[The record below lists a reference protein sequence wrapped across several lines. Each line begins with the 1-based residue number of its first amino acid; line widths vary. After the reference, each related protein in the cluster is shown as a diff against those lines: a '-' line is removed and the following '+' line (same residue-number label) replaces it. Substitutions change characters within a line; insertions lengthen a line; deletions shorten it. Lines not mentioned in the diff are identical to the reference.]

1 MHSKFLWL
9 PMHQIFSV
17 FWGEAVFARRF
28 FVILN
33 GSRWGKVDQKKLKH
47 FGTVCLLSSP
57 LSPLAII
64 AASVHSCWYIGIPTI
79 SPCQMT
85 TVVFAVVF
93 SLEAFPHLRESN
105 PLWMPLESPKSWK
118 IPYGCAG
125 YFWYLFP
132 QTRVKPATS
141 VKSKQIASYH
151 R

>member
-9 PMHQIFSV
+9 PMHHQIFSV
-17 FWGEAVFARRF
+17 SWGEAGFARRF

-33 GSRWGKVDQKKLKH
+33 GSRWGKADQKKLKH
-47 FGTVCLLSSP
+47 FESVCLLSSP

-93 SLEAFPHLRESN
+93 SLEAFPYLREFK
-105 PLWMPLESPKSWK
+105 PLWKSRK
-118 IPYGCAG
+118 TPYECAG
-125 YFWYLFP
+125 NFWYLFP
-132 QTRVKPATS
+132 KTRVKPATS

-151 R
+151 C